1 MGLMMNEARVLPNH
15 IGFIVDGN
23 RRWARERGLP
33 TYNGHKR
40 GFEVLKQMAYVAQ
53 ARGIKHVSAFIFS
66 TENWRRSEDEVGYLM
81 KLFLSAFQNDMR
93 QLVKDGFRI
102 IFLGRRDHLSK
113 QILDAIAETERDSA
127 NNTSTT
133 LALCFNYGGRAEIV
147 DAAKH
152 LAAAVQQG
160 DVSLKDFADSDL
172 DKYMYHPELPDL
184 DMVVRTSGEERISG
198 FMLWRSAYAEFLF
211 LRKNWPD
218 MTEADFDACLD
229 EFAHR
234 QRRFGK

>member
-1 MGLMMNEARVLPNH
+1 MNEASVLPNH

-53 ARGIKHVSAFIFS
+53 G
-66 TENWRRSEDEVGYLM
+66 RSEDEVGYLM

-93 QLVKDGFRI
+93 QMVRDGFRI